1 MRNALKKSDQI
12 LENNHSNNISNF
24 SKSNNISCV
33 SENNKH
39 QQKSLSSNIKI
50 NPNNEFINH
59 QLEPEKIDEYM

>member
-1 MRNALKKSDQI
+1 MQNAFKKSDKI
-12 LENNHSNNISNF
+12 LENNHSNNISSF
-24 SKSNNISCV
+24 SKNNNISFV
-33 SENNKH
+33 SEKNKH